1 MPRVR
6 VSTVGTK
13 FKLRGRVWAHVVVT
27 NTRGELWR
35 PVLVFRSLWFWLL
48 TWWEFF
54 RLVDLQKPLFN
65 RFMFVFSLV
74 LYHIRAEYSVER
86 EILGALQYSVWLATY
101 FTFVGKLVDTSRKS
115 QYRILI

>member
-6 VSTVGTK
+6 VSTARAK
-13 FKLRGRVWAHVVVT
+13 FKLRGRFWAHVVVT
-27 NTRGELWR
+27 NTRGELWI

-54 RLVDLQKPLFN
+54 RLVDLEKPLLN
-65 RFMFVFSLV
+65 RFMFVFLSRSLSYTSRILIQWSSAV
-74 LYHIRAEYSVER
+74 QCVTRYLLYNA
-86 EILGALQYSVWLATY
+86 
-101 FTFVGKLVDTSRKS
+101 FVGKLVDTSHKS

>member
-6 VSTVGTK
+6 VSTVGAK

-54 RLVDLQKPLFN
+54 RLADLQKPLLN

-74 LYHIRAEYSVER
+74 LYQEQNIQSKEKYLELCSSVCNS
-86 EILGALQYSVWLATY
+86 LLTV
-101 FTFVGKLVDTSRKS
+101 
-115 QYRILI
+115 